1 MARRKCFLKSLK
13 FLAEDRLSQRQH
25 LFFISW
31 QRTPSNEEDKKG
43 KEEKRDFILKGLS
56 ASKENLDGS
65 VLKSSLDIQARE
77 RRRKAFRSKKKN
89 FESTIS
95 HWTSCRR
102 EGKSKPIS
110 LTRFFV
116 VGTRHSS

>member
-43 KEEKRDFILKGLS
+43 KEEKKEISSEKDFQPRKRTWMGVSSKAASISKQEKGGEKP
-56 ASKENLDGS
+56 SK
-65 VLKSSLDIQARE
+65 
-77 RRRKAFRSKKKN
+77 
-89 FESTIS
+89 
-95 HWTSCRR
+95 
-102 EGKSKPIS
+102 
-110 LTRFFV
+110 
-116 VGTRHSS
+116 

>member
-43 KEEKRDFILKGLS
+43 KEEKKRFHLKRTFSLERELGWECPQKQPRYP
-56 ASKENLDGS
+56 SKRKEE
-65 VLKSSLDIQARE
+65 KSLP
-77 RRRKAFRSKKKN
+77 K
-89 FESTIS
+89 
-95 HWTSCRR
+95 
-102 EGKSKPIS
+102 
-110 LTRFFV
+110 
-116 VGTRHSS
+116 

>member
-77 RRRKAFRSKKKN
+77 RRRKAFEVKKEKKK
-89 FESTIS
+89 FRIDHFSLDFMQK
-95 HWTSCRR
+95 R
-102 EGKSKPIS
+102 GK
-110 LTRFFV
+110 V
-116 VGTRHSS
+116 EAD